1 MGSFSV
7 FGRFKLH
14 SFYLQIFFFI
24 FTIFNLGKFYL
35 SAYHSTHTHLHYHYI
50 FRNMMFP
57 AHLGNELSNYVITD
71 FAQSFERETGLN
83 MVSCRN
89 IIQDSNDIFRTFS
102 YLIKHLFNFI
112 DSSPCETLT
121 IKGLTV
127 SQRRDFYIEL
137 SQIGIHYTKNRYLD
151 DNNNH
156 CTDICI
162 SITNIWSVPDYRT
175 TPELAIYQYHIN
187 VFNAFYSRVERFEIN
202 RGTTANG
209 NIIVSME
216 NFLKFKRKL
225 ALAVTSY
232 NQRLYINY
240 NINNNYI
247 INNIINMPNQ
257 PSDTTATATTQRTH
271 FQPNVSSNTKI
282 KHQLAD
288 LIFDIKDHLTDAM
301 YKEILEKIAL
311 ISP

>member
-1 MGSFSV
+1 
-7 FGRFKLH
+7 
-14 SFYLQIFFFI
+14 
-24 FTIFNLGKFYL
+24 
-35 SAYHSTHTHLHYHYI
+35 
-50 FRNMMFP
+50 MMFP

-83 MVSCRN
+83 MASRRN

-102 YLIKHLFNFI
+102 YLIKHLFTLLNYPMLPSSI
-112 DSSPCETLT
+112 ERNYDSLT

-151 DNNNH
+151 DDNNH

-175 TPELAIYQYHIN
+175 NPELAIYQHHIN

-202 RGTTANG
+202 RSTTTDG

-216 NFLKFKRKL
+216 NFLDFKRIF
-225 ALAVTSY
+225 ADAISSY
-232 NQRLYINY
+232 NQRRYNY
-240 NINNNYI
+240 NNINNYI
-247 INNIINMPNQ
+247 INNIVYMPNQ
-257 PSDTTATATTQRTH
+257 PSTATAVTQRPH
-271 FQPNVSSNTKI
+271 CQPSVSSNTKI

-288 LIFDIKDHLTDAM
+288 LIFDIKDDLTDAM
-301 YKEILEKIAL
+301 YKEILEKISL

>member
-1 MGSFSV
+1 M
-7 FGRFKLH
+7 
-14 SFYLQIFFFI
+14 
-24 FTIFNLGKFYL
+24 T
-35 SAYHSTHTHLHYHYI
+35 
-50 FRNMMFP
+50 P
-57 AHLGNELSNYVITD
+57 AHVRDEQQPYVITD
-71 FAQSFERETGLN
+71 FAQSFERDTGLT
-83 MVSCRN
+83 MASCRD
-89 IIQDSNDIFRTFS
+89 IILDSDSIFRTFS
-102 YLIKHLFNFI
+102 YLIEHLFNLI

-127 SQRRDFYIEL
+127 SQRRDFYVEL

-151 DNNNH
+151 DNHNH

-162 SITNIWSVPDYRT
+162 STTNIWSVPDFRT
-175 TPELAIYQYHIN
+175 TPELAIYQHHIN
-187 VFNAFYSRVERFEIN
+187 IFNAFYSNVN
-202 RGTTANG
+202 NLGTTANG
-209 NIIVSME
+209 NIIVSLE
-216 NFLKFKRKL
+216 NFLKFKRKF

-240 NINNNYI
+240 NNINNNYI

-257 PSDTTATATTQRTH
+257 PSATTATTATTQRTH

>member
-1 MGSFSV
+1 M
-7 FGRFKLH
+7 
-14 SFYLQIFFFI
+14 
-24 FTIFNLGKFYL
+24 T
-35 SAYHSTHTHLHYHYI
+35 SAHVRDEQQH
-50 FRNMMFP
+50 
-57 AHLGNELSNYVITD
+57 YVITD
-71 FAQSFERETGLN
+71 FAQTFERETGLN
-83 MVSCRN
+83 MASCRN

-102 YLIKHLFNFI
+102 YLIKHLFTLLNYPMLFSYI
-112 DSSPCETLT
+112 ERNYDSLT

-175 TPELAIYQYHIN
+175 TPELAIYRHHIN
-187 VFNAFYSRVERFEIN
+187 VFNAFYSHIDN
-202 RGTTANG
+202 LLTTRTGSNG
-209 NIIVSME
+209 NIIVSLE
-216 NFLKFKRKL
+216 NFLKFKRKF
-225 ALAVTSY
+225 ALAVSSY
-232 NQRLYINY
+232 NNY
-240 NINNNYI
+240 NNYNNINNYI
-247 INNIINMPNQ
+247 INNIVYMPNQ
-257 PSDTTATATTQRTH
+257 PSATTATTQRTLG
-271 FQPNVSSNTKI
+271 QPCVSSNTKI

-288 LIFDIKDHLTDAM
+288 LIFHIKDHLTDAM

>member
-1 MGSFSV
+1 
-7 FGRFKLH
+7 
-14 SFYLQIFFFI
+14 
-24 FTIFNLGKFYL
+24 
-35 SAYHSTHTHLHYHYI
+35 
-50 FRNMMFP
+50 MFP
-57 AHLGNELSNYVITD
+57 AQLGNELSDYVITD
-71 FAQSFERETGLN
+71 FAQSFEQETGLN
-83 MVSCRN
+83 IVSCRN
-89 IIQDSNDIFRTFS
+89 IIQDSNDIFCTFS
-102 YLIKHLFNFI
+102 YLIKHLFTLLNHSMLSSNI
-112 DSSPCETLT
+112 ERNYDSLT

-175 TPELAIYQYHIN
+175 TPELAIYQHHIN
-187 VFNAFYSRVERFEIN
+187 VFNAFYSRVNNI
-202 RGTTANG
+202 GTTTDG
-209 NIIVSME
+209 NIILSME
-216 NFLKFKRKL
+216 NFLAFKRIF
-225 ALAVTSY
+225 ADAVNSY
-232 NQRLYINY
+232 NQRRYNY
-240 NINNNYI
+240 NNINNYI
-247 INNIINMPNQ
+247 INDIVNMPNQ
-257 PSDTTATATTQRTH
+257 PSSITAITISQIPKS
-271 FQPNVSSNTKI
+271 QPCVSSNTKI